1 MKTPSPEVI
10 KTIEPEPVKTPSPEV
25 IKTIEPEPVKTPSP
39 EVVIE
44 DKEEKDYETEPTIEM
59 EEEMTNS
66 ELLQHEKEEYD
77 LLKDNKEYDFLYPN
91 LNDPNFN
98 KKIATRK
105 EFNDTKYDGKI
116 RDIKSYANKL
126 CKTDFELSPHQLFV
140 KNFLSLNTPY
150 NSLLLYN
157 GLGTGKTCSSIGIAE
172 EMRSYMKQVGIT
184 QRIIVIASPNV
195 QSNFKTQLFDETKL
209 KADNGLWNLNTCI
222 GSSLLKEINPTNLTD
237 IPKEK
242 IINQINS
249 IINNY
254 YVFMGYIEFAN
265 YIQKKTS
272 VAEGLGYS
280 VSEIKKIE
288 TSRIKKIFNNRLIII
303 DEVHNIRNT
312 DENKNKRIGEL
323 LMKLALNSD
332 NLRLLLLSA
341 TPMYN
346 NYKEIIWLVNLM
358 NSNDKRAT
366 IKEDQVFD
374 KKGNFIKERA
384 REDGK
389 IVEGGRELL
398 ERKLIGYVCYVRGEN
413 PYTFPYRIYPTDF
426 SPENTF
432 NQIDY
437 PKVLIYVF
445 V

>member
-1 MKTPSPEVI
+1 M
-10 KTIEPEPVKTPSPEV
+10 EPL
-25 IKTIEPEPVKTPSP
+25 
-39 EVVIE
+39 
-44 DKEEKDYETEPTIEM
+44 
-59 EEEMTNS
+59 EEEPIIEFGEELSNT
-66 ELLQHEKEEYD
+66 ELLEHEKEEFEM
-77 LLKDNKEYDFLYPN
+77 NKQYTDYEFLYPH
-91 LNDPNFN
+91 LNDPDFN
-98 KKIATRK
+98 LKIAKRK

-116 RDIKSYANKL
+116 RDIKQYANKV
-126 CKTDFELSPHQLFV
+126 CKADFELSPHQLFV

-157 GLGTGKTCSSIGIAE
+157 GLGTGKTCSAIGVAE

-209 KADNGLWNLNTCI
+209 KSDNGLWNLNTCI

-242 IINQINS
+242 IINQINA

-272 VAEGLGYS
+272 VAEGSGYS
-280 VSEIKKIE
+280 ATEIKKIQI
-288 TSRIKKIFNNRLIII
+288 SRIKKLFNNRLIII
-303 DEVHNIRNT
+303 DEVHNIRNA
-312 DENKNKRIGEL
+312 DDNKNKRIGEL
-323 LMKLALNSD
+323 LMNVVKNSD

-358 NSNDKRAT
+358 NANDKRAT
-366 IKEDQVFD
+366 IKE
-374 KKGNFIKERA
+374 
-384 REDGK
+384 
-389 IVEGGRELL
+389 
-398 ERKLIGYVCYVRGEN
+398 
-413 PYTFPYRIYPTDF
+413 
-426 SPENTF
+426 
-432 NQIDY
+432 
-437 PKVLIYVF
+437 
-445 V
+445 